1 MSGVNGRRAGA
12 VAAGHPATAEAAAEI
27 LAEGGNAFDA
37 VVAGLLAACAA
48 EPVLTSL
55 GGGGFLL
62 AQPASGPA
70 RLFDFF
76 AQTPRR
82 RQARGALDF
91 HPIEADFGTA
101 RQEFHIGLGSAAV
114 PGVVRGLFEI
124 RRSQCRLPMR
134 RLVEPACTLAR
145 EGVRINA
152 MQAHAFGIVAPI
164 YRATPEAR
172 AVFCDAD
179 GEVPGE
185 GALLRQPL
193 LAEVLEFL
201 ASEGDR
207 AFYEGDIA
215 ELIARLCAEHGLL
228 DREALAS
235 YRVILREPLAVDY
248 RGWRLLTNPP
258 PASGGLLVA
267 LGLRLAEAVTTDGA
281 PDLETLVEVMAETE
295 TCRRE
300 GLATSSGLPALDDAL
315 IARHARDIEGR
326 LAARRGTTH
335 LSVMDA
341 DGNCAGLTASNGEG
355 CGHLIPDTGIMLNN
369 MLGEADLNPHGFH
382 QWTPDTRLTSMMA
395 PGLLV
400 APEGERVVLGSGGSN
415 RIRTA
420 LLQVIS
426 RLIDQ
431 GLPLEAAVLHPRVH
445 PEGGHLDIEGGFAPE
460 EVERLLRHWPDHR
473 LWPGSSLFFGGVH
486 AVARRGQ
493 GFEAAADPRR
503 EGAVRIVG

>member
-1 MSGVNGRRAGA
+1 MSRVGGRRAGA
-12 VAAGHPATAEAAAEI
+12 VAAGHPATAEAAADV

-48 EPVLTSL
+48 ESVLTSL

-62 AQPASGPA
+62 AQPASGPP

-82 RQARGALDF
+82 REARGALDF

-101 RQEFHIGLGSAAV
+101 RQVFHIGLGSAAV

-124 RRSQCRLPMR
+124 QRSLCRLPMR
-134 RLVEPACTLAR
+134 RLVEPACALAR
-145 EGVRINA
+145 EGVRINP
-152 MQAHAFGIVAPI
+152 MQAHAFRIVAPI

-172 AVFCDAD
+172 ALFCDAD
-179 GEVPGE
+179 GQVPGE
-185 GALLRQPL
+185 GAVLKQPL

-201 ASEGDR
+201 ALEGDR

-215 ELIARLCAEHGLL
+215 DLIARLCAEHGLL
-228 DREALAS
+228 ERGALAG
-235 YRVILREPLAVDY
+235 YRVMLREPLAVDY

-267 LGLRLAEAVTTDGA
+267 LGLRLLEATAAEAT
-281 PDLETLVEVMAETE
+281 PDLHTLVEVMAETE
-295 TCRRE
+295 QCRRE
-300 GLATSSGLPALDDAL
+300 GLETPSGLPALDPGL
-315 IARHARDIEGR
+315 VARHAREIEGR
-326 LAARRGTTH
+326 LAAHRGTTH
-335 LSVMDA
+335 LSVIDA

-355 CGHLIPDTGIMLNN
+355 CGHLIPGTGIMLNN
-369 MLGEADLNPHGFH
+369 MLGEADLNPRGFH
-382 QWTPDTRLTSMMA
+382 RWIPDTRLTSMMA

-400 APEGERVVLGSGGSN
+400 APGGERIVLGSGGSN

-426 RLIDQ
+426 RLVDER
-431 GLPLEAAVLHPRVH
+431 LSLEAAVLHPRVH
-445 PEGGHLDIEGGFAPE
+445 PEGGHLDIEGGFPASL
-460 EVERLLRHWPDHR
+460 VEQLVRRWPDHR

-486 AVARRGQ
+486 AVAERSRG
-493 GFEAAADPRR
+493 FAAAADPRR
-503 EGAVRIVG
+503 EGAVRFVD